1 MDVISR
7 IFNKHYINISRLA
20 FQTHPDGHRYFQD
33 LDELLTQKDNFL
45 DFIKFEYTIAL
56 TYNTIISFSCLFY
69 FFTRFSVIFFC
80 DFFSSTWLFLVSLIK
95 LIQLI
100 PKLVILIQAIR
111 IGNNSQDGVIASRRL
126 MYLTRSNIFL
136 FNTFL
141 SYINLFL
148 YSIFFLFVRKS
159 STCEKAP
166 QFYFIINWLIFGFFL
181 RLVVSFVNYFLHF
194 KYGINEADVE
204 NTNFYK
210 DYNNRVSK
218 DVLELIEAVE
228 LTEENIDQHINTNV
242 ENEDEKD
249 FCCICMLHFDIG
261 ENIKLLPCNKK
272 HIFHTACI
280 DKWLSNN
287 RNCPTCRKEIN
298 KKLFC
303 KNKFY

>member
-1 MDVISR
+1 MDVIYKL
-7 IFNKHYINISRLA
+7 INKNYLNISRYA

-45 DFIKFEYTIAL
+45 DFIKFEYITSI

-69 FFTRFSVIFFC
+69 IITRFSVIFPC
-80 DFFSSTWLFLVSLIK
+80 DFFSSTWLLLVSLIK
-95 LIQLI
+95 LIELI

-111 IGNNSQDGVIASRRL
+111 IGNNSNDGIIASRRL

-136 FNTFL
+136 FNTML
-141 SYINLFL
+141 GYINLFL
-148 YSIFFLFVRKS
+148 YSLFFLFVRKS
-159 STCEKAP
+159 NICEKAP

-181 RLVVSFVNYFLHF
+181 RLVISFINYFLHF
-194 KYGINEADVE
+194 KYGINEADLE

-218 DVLELIEAVE
+218 DVLELIESID
-228 LTEENIDQHINTNV
+228 LNCENIDEHVSI
-242 ENEDEKD
+242 NEDNERD
-249 FCCICMLHFDIG
+249 FCCICMLQFEIG
-261 ENIKLLPCNKK
+261 ENIKLLPCDKK
-272 HIFHTACI
+272 HIFHTGCI

-298 KKLFC
+298 KKLFV

>member
-1 MDVISR
+1 MDVILK
-7 IFNKHYINISRLA
+7 IVNKNYLDISRFA

-45 DFIKFEYTIAL
+45 DFIKFEYTTSI

-69 FFTRFSVIFFC
+69 FFTRFFIIFPC
-80 DFFSSTWLFLVSLIK
+80 DFFSSTWFFLVSLIK
-95 LIQLI
+95 LIELV
-100 PKLVILIQAIR
+100 PKIVILVQAIR
-111 IGNNSQDGVIASRRL
+111 IGNNSNDGVIASRRL

-141 SYINLFL
+141 GYINLFL

-159 STCEKAP
+159 NPCSKAP

-181 RLVVSFVNYFLHF
+181 RLVISFINYFLHF
-194 KYGINEADVE
+194 KYGINEADIE

-218 DVLELIEAVE
+218 DVLELIEAVQ
-228 LTEENIDQHINTNV
+228 LTEENIHEHINTNDD
-242 ENEDEKD
+242 EEEKD

-298 KKLFC
+298 KKLFI